1 MKCENIILLAGRP
14 ASGKTEMMIAYANQF
29 PNSTLVLSEEY
40 NQQSLVQRGLN
51 HIIKVTSQD
60 EFYKVNLEN
69 YKTLCIDYLELFD
82 QNKIINIIETA
93 NEKKL
98 RIILL
103 SMMNRQCDINNI
115 LSNIDKSIST

>member
-40 NQQSLVQRGLN
+40 NPQSLVQRGLN
-51 HIIKVTSQD
+51 HIIKVISQD

>member
-1 MKCENIILLAGRP
+1 MHLFK
-14 ASGKTEMMIAYANQF
+14 
-29 PNSTLVLSEEY
+29 
-40 NQQSLVQRGLN
+40 
-51 HIIKVTSQD
+51 
-60 EFYKVNLEN
+60 N